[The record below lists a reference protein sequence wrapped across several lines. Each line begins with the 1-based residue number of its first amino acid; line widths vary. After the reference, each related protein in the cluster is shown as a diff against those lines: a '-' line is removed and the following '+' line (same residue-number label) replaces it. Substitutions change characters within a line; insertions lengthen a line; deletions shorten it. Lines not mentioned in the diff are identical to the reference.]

1 MPDRGQRDDRRDSGR
16 AWDPRSGNDDGR
28 GYGGAPRPSMG
39 GRQVGSQARYFD
51 SQAFQ
56 HQPRREATGM
66 RDSGARRDEPPRGH
80 ADTWERRHREEPH
93 HRYHEHSRHHGEF
106 QRRYDEPARYHDEQG
121 RYGEPS
127 RHREEPMHCGQNG
140 QRNAL
145 YESGSLAQKRK
156 HPDPAASAAPTQ
168 RAVGTPSSAQALG
181 RAPPAPSG
189 AVDARAL
196 SGRISSAGST
206 HELLHL
212 SSTHSA
218 SLNHIHAAN
227 LWNKLGKQRDA
238 AGPRHKE
245 EVRHLLRRTVELVGS
260 CGARELANIAH
271 GLAKCKLVGLDGEA
285 GALFA
290 AVAEAAVRGGLRDFN
305 PQDLANTA
313 WAFATAGHAAPA
325 LLDAIATEAVR
336 GGLRDFR
343 PQELTNTAWAFA
355 KAERAAPT
363 LLDAIATEAVRGG
376 MRDFNPQNLTN
387 TAWAFATAGHA
398 APALLD
404 AIATE
409 AVRGGP
415 REFKPQEL
423 ANAAWAFAVADHLA
437 PALFD
442 GDAFVQQLCA
452 AERSF
457 SPDELCQLHQWQL
470 WQEERGAA
478 WPPLPPELSQRCR
491 TAFSSKEGVPSRLQ
505 LAVVASLQAMGLA
518 PREEVRTEQ
527 GYSLDA
533 VVVYGEREVAI
544 EVDGPTHFFG
554 RMRGRSPTGG
564 TALKRRQ
571 LRAAGWALLP
581 VPHWEWT
588 ALGSGDGTP
597 SATVRAAQQ
606 EYLRAA
612 LNEA

>member
-1 MPDRGQRDDRRDSGR
+1 MVRIVELRTVRQVVDAHVEHGTR
-16 AWDPRSGNDDGR
+16 
-28 GYGGAPRPSMG
+28 YGSWELGASWNTLGKIVRQQSEKQVLRGAPAMLEPLAEDTEQTLPWFEARP
-39 GRQVGSQARYFD
+39 
-51 SQAFQ
+51 
-56 HQPRREATGM
+56 
-66 RDSGARRDEPPRGH
+66 
-80 ADTWERRHREEPH
+80 
-93 HRYHEHSRHHGEF
+93 
-106 QRRYDEPARYHDEQG
+106 
-121 RYGEPS
+121 
-127 RHREEPMHCGQNG
+127 
-140 QRNAL
+140 
-145 YESGSLAQKRK
+145 
-156 HPDPAASAAPTQ
+156 
-168 RAVGTPSSAQALG
+168 
-181 RAPPAPSG
+181 
-189 AVDARAL
+189 
-196 SGRISSAGST
+196 
-206 HELLHL
+206 
-212 SSTHSA
+212 
-218 SLNHIHAAN
+218 
-227 LWNKLGKQRDA
+227 
-238 AGPRHKE
+238 
-245 EVRHLLRRTVELVGS
+245 
-260 CGARELANIAH
+260 
-271 GLAKCKLVGLDGEA
+271 
-285 GALFA
+285 
-290 AVAEAAVRGGLRDFN
+290 
-305 PQDLANTA
+305 LANTVSGLA
-313 WAFATAGHAAPA
+313 NLHASRSWRASDALWAGLAAQGIKCVPKMEAQHLSNTLHGFAKVGRREPA

-409 AVRGGP
+409 AVRGGL

-533 VVVYGEREVAI
+533 VVVYGGREVAI